1 MDFDDTTSWEYLFK
15 VYWIY
20 LKAKLSLT
28 IDELTKA
35 KNPWKGDDLT
45 KVRSPWKG
53 AGAMAPKQEPS
64 GEFCHSNDNNGSF
77 SDSFCG
83 NLEIHAKRRKMEDQ
97 PKLHIENSLVME
109 KSCTDQLTHLPD
121 STLWATKELLDFVS
135 HVKNGDMSVLS
146 QFDVQSLLLE
156 YIKRNDL
163 RDPHEKSHIFCDSR
177 LIKLFGKERVG
188 HFEMLKLLEY
198 HFLVKEKSPVDET
211 TVMGVS
217 NAGGGQVEA
226 AGNSDSQLVTGSDR
240 RRKTRKKIDERG
252 PQINCNPEEY
262 AAIDVHNI
270 SLLYLKRSLMEN
282 LMNDAGK
289 FHEKVV
295 GSFVRIRISGGDKKQ
310 DMYRLVQVVGIIH
323 ITSAP
328 NYISRGGKRNASVF
342 SSNTIL
348 YV

>member
-1 MDFDDTTSWEYLFK
+1 
-15 VYWIY
+15 
-20 LKAKLSLT
+20 
-28 IDELTKA
+28 
-35 KNPWKGDDLT
+35 
-45 KVRSPWKG
+45 
-53 AGAMAPKQEPS
+53 
-64 GEFCHSNDNNGSF
+64 
-77 SDSFCG
+77 
-83 NLEIHAKRRKMEDQ
+83 
-97 PKLHIENSLVME
+97 
-109 KSCTDQLTHLPD
+109 
-121 STLWATKELLDFVS
+121 
-135 HVKNGDMSVLS
+135 
-146 QFDVQSLLLE
+146 
-156 YIKRNDL
+156 
-163 RDPHEKSHIFCDSR
+163 
-177 LIKLFGKERVG
+177 VG

-211 TVMGVS
+211 T
-217 NAGGGQVEA
+217 AGGGQVGV
-226 AGNSDSQLVTGSDR
+226 AGNSDSQLGTGSDR

-282 LMNDAGK
+282 LMDDAGK

-295 GSFVRIRISGGDKKQ
+295 GSFVRIRISGGDQKQ